1 MTAKKKG
8 RPSLRQQGDGGET
21 RRSNLD
27 MIIIARNF
35 AVRISPLSLACA
47 FQRRVARL
55 AVVGGGG
62 AGGGGAVTAADPIL
76 AAAP

>member
-47 FQRRVARL
+47 FRRRVARL
-55 AVVGGGG
+55 AAVG
-62 AGGGGAVTAADPIL
+62 AY
-76 AAAP
+76 APTVGVARVQVRP